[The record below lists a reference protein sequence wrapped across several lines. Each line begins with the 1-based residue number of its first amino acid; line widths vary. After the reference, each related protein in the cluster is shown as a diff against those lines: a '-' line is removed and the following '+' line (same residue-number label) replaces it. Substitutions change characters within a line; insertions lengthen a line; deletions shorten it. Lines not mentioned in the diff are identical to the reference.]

1 MIAYIDGKLTYKDAT
16 HAVIDVHGVGY
27 EIRISLQTFGA
38 IQEGERCRLHT
49 ILHVKEDAHTLYGF
63 LDRAEKKI
71 FLDLTSVTGIGP
83 NTALMM
89 LSSLSAA
96 EIQHSIV
103 SEDIRTIQ
111 SIKGIGA
118 KTAQRIVLELRDKMK
133 KDVYLTPSSPTFAVT
148 SNNTLRSEALSALTT
163 LGIPRNIAEKSIE
176 SVLKREGA
184 GITLEQLIK
193 MALKAS

>member
-16 HAVIDVHGVGY
+16 HAVIDVNGVGY

-63 LDRAEKKI
+63 LDRSEKKI

-96 EIQHSIV
+96 EIQHAIV

-111 SIKGIGA
+111 GIKGIGA

-184 GITLEQLIK
+184 GISLEQLIK

>member
-49 ILHVKEDAHTLYGF
+49 YLHVKEDGQTLYGF
-63 LDRAEKKI
+63 LDRSEKKI

-96 EIQHSIV
+96 EIQHAIV

-111 SIKGIGA
+111 AIKGIGA
-118 KTAQRIVLELRDKMK
+118 KTAQRIVLELRDQMK
-133 KDVYLTPSSPTFAVT
+133 KDIYLTPASPTFAVT

-184 GITLEQLIK
+184 GISLEQLIK

>member
-71 FLDLTSVTGIGP
+71 FVDLTSVTGIGP

-96 EIQHSIV
+96 EIQHAIV

-184 GITLEQLIK
+184 GISLEQLIK